1 MSEQNRKRLRSQC
14 EPQTEVTN
22 IVRCTRRLPP
32 KTRRHAYESRLHL
45 GLRGGRLS

>member
-22 IVRCTRRLPP
+22 IVRCTRQKPP
-32 KTRRHAYESRLHL
+32 NAAGIATKA
-45 GLRGGRLS
+45 G